1 LVDEETELRGY
12 AADTEV
18 WVGMSE
24 VGHRFLGTGILSRAD
39 LNITLS
45 PGVVHLL
52 ISLSLRYIISHQYTC
67 DSLTFSHFPRA
78 IFHSKF
84 VNEIL
89 NDHE

>member
-1 LVDEETELRGY
+1 MVDEETELRGR

-24 VGHRFLGTGILSRAD
+24 VGHRFLETGILSKAD

-52 ISLSLRYIISHQYTC
+52 ISLSL
-67 DSLTFSHFPRA
+67 
-78 IFHSKF
+78 SK
-84 VNEIL
+84 IHPL
-89 NDHE
+89 SPIHLW